1 MISSLSRGRA
11 PIQTMD
17 GADSI
22 NKVAGGFRPAGET
35 LASLR
40 HRTSPAA
47 LCVPHNLLRA
57 ARPDRTG
64 PGR

>member
-1 MISSLSRGRA
+1 MSSCLSRGRA

-22 NKVAGGFRPAGET
+22 NKVAGGFRPAGEP
-35 LASLR
+35 LAPLR
-40 HRTSPAA
+40 HRTNPAA
-47 LCVPHNLLRA
+47 LCAPHNLLKA
-57 ARPDRTG
+57 ARLDRTG